1 MTAIDVHAAATRL
14 SRLLDAAA
22 AGEQVIIAMG
32 GKPAARLVPITDV
45 KQPRQLGT
53 LAGQLH
59 VPDDV
64 DDPLPDEILAGFE
77 GR

>member
-1 MTAIDVHAAATRL
+1 
-14 SRLLDAAA
+14 
-22 AGEQVIIAMG
+22 VIIAMG

-59 VPDDV
+59 VPDDF